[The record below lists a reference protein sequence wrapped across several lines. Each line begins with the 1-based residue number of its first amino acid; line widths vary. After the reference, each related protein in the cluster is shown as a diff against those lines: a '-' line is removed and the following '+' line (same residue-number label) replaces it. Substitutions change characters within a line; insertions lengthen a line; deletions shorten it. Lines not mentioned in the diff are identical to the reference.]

1 MNGNRQKSGVAAI
14 VLAAGMS
21 RRMGTPK
28 QLLRI
33 GEETILGRTLRNV
46 RASAVS
52 EIVLV
57 LGHAAADVEKEI
69 STAGV
74 KIVHNREYQQ
84 GMGTS
89 LRAGLAA
96 LDAETN
102 ATLVV
107 LADQPFVRPE
117 TLNKLIACHKESRSQ
132 IVIPQIIIPMY
143 KGFRGNPVLLDR
155 LIFPE
160 LSALSGDVGCRA
172 IFGSH
177 TENIR
182 KLEVDDVGILL
193 DIDSQEEYRKL
204 AHEVK
209 TDQVSNAVPALESRE
224 ALPEH
229 RPELIVVGRDAVAE
243 ALVKL
248 GQLLK
253 FTVTV
258 VDPLLTLKE
267 MPGADR
273 ILRVLDF
280 SLLPPADERHVVV
293 ASRGQFDE
301 EAIEQALRSDAA
313 YLALLANRKRTE
325 EIVQTLRMR
334 SFPPEKLAGV
344 RAPAGLDI
352 GAESPEEIALS
363 IMAEIVES
371 RHKSAGGRR

>member
-1 MNGNRQKSGVAAI
+1 MNGNEQKSGVSAI

-28 QLLRI
+28 QLLRM
-33 GEETILGRTLRNV
+33 GGETILERTLRNV
-46 RASAVS
+46 RTSAVS

-69 STAGV
+69 SSERV
-74 KIVHNREYQQ
+74 KIVHNQEYQQ

-89 LRAGLAA
+89 LRTGLAA
-96 LDAETN
+96 VNPETN
-102 ATLVV
+102 AALVV

-117 TLNKLIACHKESRSQ
+117 TLNKLIACHEESR
-132 IVIPQIIIPMY
+132 PQIIIPLY

-155 LIFPE
+155 VVFPE

-193 DIDSQEEYRKL
+193 DIDSPEEYRKL
-204 AHEVK
+204 AHEAK
-209 TDQVSNAVPALESRE
+209 PNPSGSAGPALESRE
-224 ALPEH
+224 ALPEQG
-229 RPELIVVGRDAVAE
+229 PELIVVGRDAVAE
-243 ALVKL
+243 ALVKV
-248 GQLLK
+248 GQFLK
-253 FTVTV
+253 FTVTL

-267 MPGADR
+267 VPGADR

-301 EAIEQALRSDAA
+301 EAIEQALRIDAR
-313 YLALLANRKRTE
+313 YVALLANRKRAE
-325 EIVQTLRMR
+325 EIVQTLRTR
-334 SFPPEKLAGV
+334 LFPPEKLAGV

-363 IMAEIVES
+363 IMAEIV
-371 RHKSAGGRR
+371 AARRGHGKGKV

>member
-1 MNGNRQKSGVAAI
+1 
-14 VLAAGMS
+14 
-21 RRMGTPK
+21 
-28 QLLRI
+28 
-33 GEETILGRTLRNV
+33 V

-74 KIVHNREYQQ
+74 KIVHNHEYQQ

-89 LRAGLAA
+89 LRAGVAA
-96 LDAETN
+96 LEAETN
-102 ATLVV
+102 GALVV

-117 TLNKLIACHKESRSQ
+117 TLNKLIVCHEQSRSQ
-132 IVIPQIIIPMY
+132 IVIPMY
-143 KGFRGNPVLLDR
+143 RGFRGNPVLLDR
-155 LIFPE
+155 SVFPE
-160 LSALSGDVGCRA
+160 LQALSGDVGCRA

-204 AHEVK
+204 AHEAK
-209 TDQVSNAVPALESRE
+209 PDPLSNAAPALESRE

-229 RPELIVVGRDAVAE
+229 RQELIVVGRDAVAE

-248 GQLLK
+248 GQVLK

-267 MPGADR
+267 MAGADR

-301 EAIEQALRSDAA
+301 EAIEQALRIDAR
-313 YLALLANRKRTE
+313 YVALLANRKRAE
-325 EIVQTLRMR
+325 EIVQTLRAR
-334 SFPPEKLAGV
+334 SYPLEKLAGI
-344 RAPAGLDI
+344 RAPAGLNI

-371 RHKSAGGRR
+371 RHKAKEAE

>member
-1 MNGNRQKSGVAAI
+1 MNGNRQKSGVSAI

-21 RRMGTPK
+21 RRMGAPK

-33 GEETILGRTLRNV
+33 GGETILGRTLRNV
-46 RASAVS
+46 GASAVS

-57 LGHAAADVEKEI
+57 LGHAAADVEKEV

-74 KIVHNREYQQ
+74 KVVHNHEYQQ

-89 LRAGLAA
+89 LRTGLAA

-102 ATLVV
+102 AALIV

-117 TLNKLIACHKESRSQ
+117 TLNKLIACHEQSC
-132 IVIPQIIIPMY
+132 PQIIIPMY

-155 LIFPE
+155 VVFPE
-160 LSALSGDVGCRA
+160 LSALSGDLGCRA

-193 DIDSQEEYRKL
+193 DIDSQEEYRRLVDEAKPGTL
-204 AHEVK
+204 SEAASPV
-209 TDQVSNAVPALESRE
+209 ESRE

-258 VDPLLTLKE
+258 VDPLLTFKE
-267 MPGADR
+267 MPEADH

-280 SLLPPADERHVVV
+280 SLLPAADERHVVV

-301 EAIEQALRSDAA
+301 EAIEQALRMDAR
-313 YLALLANRKRTE
+313 YVALLANRKRAE
-325 EIVQTLRMR
+325 EIVQTLRTR
-334 SFPPEKLAGV
+334 SYPPEKLAGI

-363 IMAEIVES
+363 IMAEVV
-371 RHKSAGGRR
+371 AARRGPGKGKA